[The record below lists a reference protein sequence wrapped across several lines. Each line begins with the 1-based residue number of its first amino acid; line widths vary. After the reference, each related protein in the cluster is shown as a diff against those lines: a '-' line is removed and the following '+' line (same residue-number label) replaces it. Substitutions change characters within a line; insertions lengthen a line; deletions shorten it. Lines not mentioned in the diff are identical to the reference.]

1 MSDMQKV
8 VCRRKVIKCGIG
20 GGGVK
25 THFTLDVLFV
35 WPISVLPSCLSEV
48 KYLLMAYITND
59 RWKLALTIVN
69 MSVLPL
75 LYVGILSK

>member
-25 THFTLDVLFV
+25 THFYQNNEKNEFAPFST
-35 WPISVLPSCLSEV
+35 
-48 KYLLMAYITND
+48 T
-59 RWKLALTIVN
+59 T
-69 MSVLPL
+69 L
-75 LYVGILSK
+75 LYKLK